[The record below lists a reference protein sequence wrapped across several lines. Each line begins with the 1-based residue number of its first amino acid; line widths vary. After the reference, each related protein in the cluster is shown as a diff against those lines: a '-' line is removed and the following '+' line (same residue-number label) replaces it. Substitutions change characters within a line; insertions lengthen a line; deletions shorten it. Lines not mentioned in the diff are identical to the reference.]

1 MAYSSIPAVGGV
13 SAFLGGALPQ
23 VEATSTQPHVD
34 SSVVTEAPHQV
45 ESNVSDTSTEA
56 DPGSVKWYGLMHTY
70 VYLPRMCSVSQEPSF
85 QTAFSSASGDKPLVG
100 EATEADAI
108 EVNTCEVTSP
118 SMPQEPPSSSIID
131 PMLQAGEDTIGG
143 SEDAKAEEVA
153 GRGVKPTNVGQ
164 PDGFQRYSKRLRP
177 RKQEALKRP
186 RRAMKEKEA
195 VSAVKSTIP
204 ITETTRFV
212 GGFTPLLPPTP
223 TRRAAFL
230 RAIQNAKN
238 LPATEADA
246 FQMDTLMTVFECS
259 RVVSQEAIDRVVAYI
274 RKRREGLPSCRF
286 DFLDSAFFSELLR
299 NFPDFNACNSACPSV
314 FALTSVITPIS
325 IMLPHL
331 IGCYCMTDNAQ
342 QLHYAPLTMSRLEIP
357 CLVEHPGC
365 SSVVALMFLEL
376 HAIGKE
382 LNSVYFN
389 EEHVRTAA
397 ENYAIETLQMCQPG
411 SVPPAEYLAMS
422 ALCVFDVMYTPVPLG
437 SISSK
442 QLDIIPSPL
451 WAME

>member
-1 MAYSSIPAVGGV
+1 MSDLAYSSITAVGGV
-13 SAFLGGALPQ
+13 SALLGGALPQ

-34 SSVVTEAPHQV
+34 SSVVTEAPHPV

-56 DPGSVKWYGLMHTY
+56 DPSSVAETIMFQ
-70 VYLPRMCSVSQEPSF
+70 PSVSPSDLHQEPSF

-100 EATEADAI
+100 EDA
-108 EVNTCEVTSP
+108 V
-118 SMPQEPPSSSIID
+118 
-131 PMLQAGEDTIGG
+131 GG
-143 SEDAKAEEVA
+143 SKDAKAEEVVTKKKTAKLKKA
-153 GRGVKPTNVGQ
+153 GRGVKPTNIGQ
-164 PDGFQRYSKRLRP
+164 PDGFQRYSKRL
-177 RKQEALKRP
+177 QALKRP

-230 RAIQNAKN
+230 WAIQNAKN
-238 LPATEADA
+238 HPATEADA
-246 FQMDTLMTVFECS
+246 FQIDTLMTVFECS

-286 DFLDSAFFSELLR
+286 DFLDFAFFSELLLMEG
-299 NFPDFNACNSACPSV
+299 
-314 FALTSVITPIS
+314 LTLLDCV
-325 IMLPHL
+325 
-331 IGCYCMTDNAQ
+331 
-342 QLHYAPLTMSRLEIP
+342 
-357 CLVEHPGC
+357 GC

-411 SVPPAEYLAMS
+411 SVPPAE
-422 ALCVFDVMYTPVPLG
+422 
-437 SISSK
+437 
-442 QLDIIPSPL
+442 
-451 WAME
+451 

>member
-1 MAYSSIPAVGGV
+1 MVHVHTQTKLTSIFSCLLQAYSSIPAVCGV
-13 SAFLGGALPQ
+13 SALLGGALPQ

-34 SSVVTEAPHQV
+34 SSVVTEAPHPV

-56 DPGSVKWYGLMHTY
+56 DPGSVAETILFQ
-70 VYLPRMCSVSQEPSF
+70 PSVSPSNLH
-85 QTAFSSASGDKPLVG
+85 QVISKNLIYYRNLHSKLRSHPLL
-100 EATEADAI
+100 EISLLLESKKTTE
-108 EVNTCEVTSP
+108 
-118 SMPQEPPSSSIID
+118 
-131 PMLQAGEDTIGG
+131 G
-143 SEDAKAEEVA
+143 
-153 GRGVKPTNVGQ
+153 
-164 PDGFQRYSKRLRP
+164 P

-230 RAIQNAKN
+230 RAIQNAN
-238 LPATEADA
+238 
-246 FQMDTLMTVFECS
+246 

-286 DFLDSAFFSELLR
+286 DFLDSAFFYELLR
-299 NFPDFNACNSACPSV
+299 SFPDFNACPSKDSFSFSPSLREQFIHRPQWFTHVDILYIPVVVGDGHWVGIIVDLNMCSMYVVEGNSACPSV

-365 SSVVALMFLEL
+365 SSVVALMFLKL

-382 LNSVYFN
+382 WNSVYFN

-411 SVPPAEYLAMS
+411 SVPPAE
-422 ALCVFDVMYTPVPLG
+422 
-437 SISSK
+437 
-442 QLDIIPSPL
+442 
-451 WAME
+451 

>member
-1 MAYSSIPAVGGV
+1 
-13 SAFLGGALPQ
+13 
-23 VEATSTQPHVD
+23 
-34 SSVVTEAPHQV
+34 
-45 ESNVSDTSTEA
+45 
-56 DPGSVKWYGLMHTY
+56 
-70 VYLPRMCSVSQEPSF
+70 
-85 QTAFSSASGDKPLVG
+85 
-100 EATEADAI
+100 
-108 EVNTCEVTSP
+108 
-118 SMPQEPPSSSIID
+118 
-131 PMLQAGEDTIGG
+131 
-143 SEDAKAEEVA
+143 
-153 GRGVKPTNVGQ
+153 
-164 PDGFQRYSKRLRP
+164 
-177 RKQEALKRP
+177 
-186 RRAMKEKEA
+186 MKEKEA

-259 RVVSQEAIDRVVAYI
+259 RAIDRVVAYI

-299 NFPDFNACNSACPSV
+299 NFPDFNACPSKDSFSFSPSLREQFIHRPQWFTHVDILYIPVVVGDGHWVGIIVDLNMWSMYVVEGNSACPSV

-422 ALCVFDVMYTPVPLG
+422 ALCVCCHIFFLVLAT
-437 SISSK
+437 
-442 QLDIIPSPL
+442 
-451 WAME
+451 